1 MSSTVL
7 YYAAMRGLGSEGSNQ
22 PTTESNS
29 TSTPAKSE
37 QESSSN
43 DKPKVSKNQAKND
56 KRNAK
61 KAAAAEGKPDPNN
74 NNSTT
79 KPADKKP
86 AAPKKAQ
93 QQEEEIPASQYFQL
107 RQTAIQNYTTKTN
120 NPAYP
125 HKFNV
130 ELSLPAFIAKYQ
142 SLEKSQV
149 EETTT
154 SVAGRIFGIR
164 SSGAA
169 LFFIDIQGDG
179 EKLQVFANRSQFN
192 NADAFADIT
201 TLLRRGDVIGVVGK
215 PTRTKAGEL
224 SIIPTTSLTLLSPCL
239 HSIPFP
245 DTLKSL
251 ETRFRNRY
259 LDLIVNSQTRKT
271 FLTRSRII
279 TYLRRYFDERGFIEV
294 ETPMMDLKAGGAAA
308 KPFTTYHND
317 LHTEL
322 FMRIAPELYLKQCI
336 VGGIDKVYEIGRQ
349 FRNEGID
356 LTHYP
361 EFTSMEFYWAYA
373 DYHDLMTLTEHLL
386 STMVKTITGGY
397 VIKYNVPGKKNEADG
412 TIPIETKTIDF
423 TPPFARISIIEK
435 LESIP
440 EIGRFPKDLFSD
452 EANQFL
458 INKIKELKIEMAPP
472 FSTMR
477 LIDKLV
483 GEYIEVG
490 CLNPTFLID
499 HPQVMSPLAKGH
511 REKEGMT
518 ERFELFV
525 NERELCNAYTELN
538 DPKVQRERFEAQMRD
553 KAKLNDEEAQVLD
566 EVFVH
571 ALEIGLPPTAGWG
584 MGIDRLA
591 MLLTDSH
598 NIKEVLLFPAM
609 KDGSEAPK
617 EEEEEKQ

>member
-1 MSSTVL
+1 MSSVL
-7 YYAAMRGLGSEGSNQ
+7 YYAALRGLGSGGAGSTQPTNESSNQ
-22 PTTESNS
+22 
-29 TSTPAKSE
+29 AKSE
-37 QESSSN
+37 ETTSN

-56 KRNAK
+56 KKKAK
-61 KAAAAEGKPDPNN
+61 KAAAAEG
-74 NNSTT
+74 TAT
-79 KPADKKP
+79 PAPAAAEKKP
-86 AAPKKAQ
+86 AAKKGQ

-107 RQTAIQNYTTKTN
+107 RNTAIQNYTSKANTS
-120 NPAYP
+120 AYP

-130 ELSLPAFIAKYQ
+130 QSTLPEFIANWKH
-142 SLEKSQV
+142 LENSQV
-149 EETTT
+149 SEEIV
-154 SVAGRIFGIR
+154 SVAGRIFRIR

-179 EKLQVFANRSQFN
+179 EKLQVFANRSQFH
-192 NADAFADIT
+192 NADAFAEIT
-201 TLLRRGDVIGVVGK
+201 TLLRRGDVIGITGN

-224 SIIPTTSLTLLSPCL
+224 SIIPRTNLQLLSPCL

-279 TYLRRYFDERGFIEV
+279 TFLRRYFDERGFVEV

-308 KPFTTYHND
+308 KPFKTYHND

-322 FMRIAPELYLKQCI
+322 YMRIAPELYLKQCI

-386 STMVKTITGGY
+386 STLVKTITGGY
-397 VIKYNVPGKKNEADG
+397 VIKYNVPTNNEDG
-412 TIPIETKTIDF
+412 TVTINTKTIDF

-440 EIGRFPKDLFSD
+440 EIGKLPKDLFSD

-458 INKIKELKIEMAPP
+458 INKIKELEIDMKPP

-483 GEYIEVG
+483 GEYIEIH
-490 CLNPTFLID
+490 CMNPTFLMD

-538 DPKVQRERFEAQMRD
+538 DPKIQRDRFEAQMKD
-553 KAKLNDEEAQVLD
+553 KIKLNDEEAQELD
-566 EVFVH
+566 EVFIH

-609 KDGSEAPK
+609 KDGSAL
-617 EEEEEKQ
+617 EEENNNNNNNNNTVQKQ